1 MSLTASLDA
10 SSVTAVPGE
19 ETSLPLQVRNS
30 GSTVEEYRFEVAGA
44 CAAWTTVEPA
54 TLSLYPGSAE
64 TVSVTFRPPRDPS
77 VPAGETPFGVR
88 VIPTSDHAEPEVPEG
103 RVTVAPFTEVTAELV
118 PRGSHG
124 VWRGG
129 HKVAVDNR
137 GNAPLTVGLAARS
150 GTERARLSFTRPELT
165 VEPGRAAFSE
175 LRVKPAQRLWRGTPV
190 VHTFQAVVAPP
201 TPDGEE
207 PATPPVVLDG
217 TYQQEAILP
226 RWLPRALVLACVLAL
241 ILAGFWYGLLR
252 PAVKSAAREAITPEA
267 IASAT
272 TGPDGGQSGGG
283 SGGSASPTPTP
294 PPTPPPTPSVK
305 PAPKPTTKPAPK
317 PTPKPTPKPKPTAKP
332 LPPAEPT
339 SSQVQVRDGVGGGSS
354 TGTALTVPDG
364 KVFRLT
370 DVVVQNPQGDAGT
383 VVIRGGGGD
392 RLLTMALE
400 NFRDSDYHFVTPI
413 LVPSGGTVTM
423 TVTCRKVGRPV
434 GAPAPGRC
442 AASLLVGGTMQTT
455 KP

>member
-19 ETSLPLQVRNS
+19 ETILPLQVRNS

-54 TLSLYPGSAE
+54 TLSLYPGSAD

-88 VIPTSDHAEPEVPEG
+88 VVPTSDHSEPVVPEG
-103 RVTVAPFTEVTAELV
+103 KVTVAPFTEVTAELV

-124 VWRGG
+124 VRRGA

-150 GTERARLSFTRPELT
+150 GTDHARISFTQAELT
-165 VEPGRAAFSE
+165 IEPGRAAFSE
-175 LRVKPAQRLWRGTPV
+175 LRVKPGRRLWRGTPV

-201 TPDGEE
+201 APEGEE
-207 PATPPVVLDG
+207 PAAPPVVLDG
-217 TYQQEAILP
+217 TYQQDALLP
-226 RWLPRALVLACVLAL
+226 RWLPRALALALVLAL
-241 ILAGFWYGLLR
+241 VLAGFWYGLLR
-252 PAVKSAAREAITPEA
+252 PAVKSAAREAITPEV

-272 TGPDGGQSGGG
+272 TGTGDPGGQSGGV
-283 SGGSASPTPTP
+283 GGATPTPTAT
-294 PPTPPPTPSVK
+294 PTPIAPPNPSSK
-305 PAPKPTTKPAPK
+305 PAPKPTAK
-317 PTPKPTPKPKPTAKP
+317 PKPKPKPSAKT
-332 LPPAEPT
+332 LPPAVPT
-339 SSQVQVRDGVGGGSS
+339 SAQVQVRDGVGGGSS
-354 TGTALTVPDG
+354 SGTALSVPDG
-364 KVFRLT
+364 QAFRLT
-370 DVVVQNPQGDAGT
+370 DIVVQNPQGDAGT
-383 VVIRGGGGD
+383 VVVTVGEGSRV
-392 RLLTMALE
+392 LSLALE

-413 LVPSGGTVTM
+413 LVPAGGQVTM

-434 GAPAPGRC
+434 NAPAPSRC
-442 AASLLVGGTMQTT
+442 AESLFLGGTMQTT

>member
-54 TLSLYPGSAE
+54 TLSLYPGDAE
-64 TVSVTFRPPRDPS
+64 TVSVVFRPPRDPS

-88 VIPTSDHAEPEVPEG
+88 VVPTSDHAEPVVPEG

-124 VWRGG
+124 VRRGA

-137 GNAPLTVGLAARS
+137 GNAPLTVGLTARS
-150 GTERARLSFTRPELT
+150 GTERARVSFDRPELT
-165 VEPGRAAFSE
+165 VEPGRAAFTG
-175 LRVKPAQRLWRGTPV
+175 LRVKPGKRLWRGTPV

-201 TPDGEE
+201 APEGEE
-207 PATPPVVLDG
+207 PAAPPVVLDG
-217 TYQQEAILP
+217 SYQQEAVLP
-226 RWLPRALVLACVLAL
+226 RWLPRALVLVCVLAL

-272 TGPDGGQSGGG
+272 TGTGGTGGQNGG
-283 SGGSASPTPTP
+283 SGASATPAPATTPGAAPTARTTPTP
-294 PPTPPPTPSVK
+294 K
-305 PAPKPTTKPAPK
+305 PK
-317 PTPKPTPKPKPTAKP
+317 PKPTPKPKPSAKP
-332 LPPAEPT
+332 LPPDVPT
-339 SSQVQVRDGVGGGSS
+339 SAQVQVRDAIGGGPSS
-354 TGTALTVPDG
+354 GTALTVPSG
-364 KVFRLT
+364 KAFRLT
-370 DVVVQNPQGDAGT
+370 DIVVQNPQGDAGS
-383 VVIRGGGGD
+383 VVVTTGEGSRF
-392 RLLTMALE
+392 LTMALE

-413 LVPSGGTVTM
+413 VVPAGGRVTM
-423 TVTCRKVGRPV
+423 TVTCRKVGRPI

-442 AASLLVGGTMQTT
+442 AESLLLGGTMESV

>member
-19 ETSLPLQVRNS
+19 DTSLPLQVRNS

-88 VIPTSDHAEPEVPEG
+88 VIPTSDHAEPVVPEG
-103 RVTVAPFTEVTAELV
+103 RVAVAPFTEITAELV

-124 VWRGG
+124 IRRGA

-150 GTERARLSFTRPELT
+150 GTERARISFARPELRI
-165 VEPGRAAFSE
+165 EPGRAAFAE
-175 LRVKPAQRLWRGTPV
+175 LRVKPGKRLWRGTPV

-201 TPDGEE
+201 APEGEE
-207 PATPPVVLDG
+207 AAAPVVLDG
-217 TYQQEAILP
+217 TYQQEPILP
-226 RWLPRALVLACVLAL
+226 RWLPRALIFACVLAL
-241 ILAGFWYGLLR
+241 VLVGLWYGLLR
-252 PAVKSAAREAITPEA
+252 PAVTSAAREAITPEV

-272 TGPDGGQSGGG
+272 TGPGKGGGQTGGQNGGQTGGRTGG
-283 SGGSASPTPTP
+283 SGNGAPTPAPTPTP
-294 PPTPPPTPSVK
+294 SATASLAPP
-305 PAPKPTTKPAPK
+305 
-317 PTPKPTPKPKPTAKP
+317 AKP
-332 LPPAEPT
+332 LPPAVPT
-339 SSQVQVRDGVGGGSS
+339 SAQVQVRDGVGDGSS
-354 TGTALTVPDG
+354 SGTALTVPAG
-364 KVFRLT
+364 KTFRLT
-370 DVVVQNPQGDAGT
+370 DIVVQNPQGDAGT
-383 VVIRGGGGD
+383 VVVTVNRGS
-392 RLLTMALE
+392 RVLSLALE

-413 LVPSGGTVTM
+413 TVPAGGKVTM

-434 GAPAPGRC
+434 NAPAPGRC
-442 AASLLVGGTMQTT
+442 AESLFLGGTLQSD

>member
-64 TVSVTFRPPRDPS
+64 SVSVTFRPPRDPS

-124 VWRGG
+124 VLRGG

-137 GNAPLTVGLAARS
+137 GNTPLTVGLAARS
-150 GTERARLSFTRPELT
+150 GTERARISFTRSELT
-165 VEPGRAAFSE
+165 VAPGRAAFSE

-190 VHTFQAVVAPP
+190 VHTFQAVVALP
-201 TPDGEE
+201 TPEGEE
-207 PATPPVVLDG
+207 PAAPTVVLDG

-272 TGPDGGQSGGG
+272 TGPDSGGQTGGG
-283 SGGSASPTPTP
+283 SDGGPSPTPTPTPTPTP
-294 PPTPPPTPSVK
+294 PPKPPVKPTVK
-305 PAPKPTTKPAPK
+305 PAPKPTK
-317 PTPKPTPKPKPTAKP
+317 PKPKPTVKP
-332 LPPAEPT
+332 VPPAEPT
-339 SSQVQVRDGVGGGSS
+339 SAQVQVRDGVGGGSS
-354 TGTALTVPDG
+354 TGTALSVPDG

-383 VVIRGGGGD
+383 VVIRVGD
-392 RLLTMALE
+392 GSPLLVLALE

-413 LVPSGGTVTM
+413 QVSAGGRVAM

-442 AASLLVGGTMQTT
+442 AESLLLGGTMQTT
-455 KP
+455 QS